1 MYELAERLFPI
12 CRSITGDG
20 FRQSLEMIREEVP
33 EMTVHEVPTGT
44 EVFDW
49 TVPKEWNIWGGWIKD
64 MQGKTVIDFKD
75 CNLYV
80 LGYSVPIH
88 LTVSREELL
97 EHVYTQPDQPE
108 WIPYVTSYYK
118 ERWGFCMS
126 ERQKERLMDEQ
137 YEVCIDS
144 TLENGSLT
152 YGELILP
159 GETKDEVSSRRIS
172 VIPRWRIMSCL
183 ALV

>member
-1 MYELAERLFPI
+1 MYELAGRLFPI

-49 TVPKEWNIWGGWIKD
+49 TVPKEWNIRGGWIKD

-75 CNLYV
+75 CNLHV

-88 LTVSREELL
+88 QTVSREELL

-108 WIPYVTSYYK
+108 
-118 ERWGFCMS
+118 
-126 ERQKERLMDEQ
+126 
-137 YEVCIDS
+137 
-144 TLENGSLT
+144 
-152 YGELILP
+152 
-159 GETKDEVSSRRIS
+159 
-172 VIPRWRIMSCL
+172 
-183 ALV
+183 